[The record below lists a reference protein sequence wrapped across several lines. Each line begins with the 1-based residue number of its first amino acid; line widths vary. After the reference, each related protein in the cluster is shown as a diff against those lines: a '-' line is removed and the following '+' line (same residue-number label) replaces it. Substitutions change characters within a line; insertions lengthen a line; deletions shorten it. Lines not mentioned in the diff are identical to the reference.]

1 MSEPRTIEEVN
12 NDIQESK
19 GRGRLNLDY
28 VTDLRCPV
36 TENHPSSFAEA

>member
-19 GRGRLNLDY
+19 GRGRLNLG
-28 VTDLRCPV
+28 LC
-36 TENHPSSFAEA
+36 N